1 MGNIGT
7 TRRDRQRASLVGA
20 ILIRHSGLAALVVA
34 MAGAGIVV
42 HRVAPVSMFRTH
54 ERPFAGYGDA
64 RVRTGQVSYPRQAI
78 GADDTRVTIGA
89 KPERIVSQ
97 AWAAD
102 EFLYTVVPPERIV
115 GISESAYQD
124 RISNVFELARRYRPV
139 VANDPERV
147 LRADPD
153 LVLTPVEA
161 RSDVPGL
168 LRAAGI
174 PLYRIYTTFQTL
186 RSIEEHIRLIG
197 YLTGEDARAELEIV
211 RFREAIERAAARKPA
226 AAPAPRVLGLG
237 GTYSYGSQ
245 TLMTDILRVLG
256 AENVAATNG
265 MVGYDRVTDEH
276 IVRWNPE
283 WIVAGA
289 DRGQVA
295 AVRQR
300 LLASPA
306 IAATAAAEHGQIL
319 VLENNVFLPLSPF
332 TAAFVDA
339 LSLAFYGERS

>member
-1 MGNIGT
+1 MRVTIPQ
-7 TRRDRQRASLVGA
+7 RLARDS
-20 ILIRHSGLAALVVA
+20 SLAALVIA
-34 MAGAGIVV
+34 MLCASVVV
-42 HRVAPVSMFRTH
+42 HRVVPVAMLRTP
-54 ERPFAGYGDA
+54 ERPFARSGDP
-64 RVRTGQVSYPRQAI
+64 RVRTGLVSYPRQAV
-78 GADDTRVTIGA
+78 GADDERVTISA
-89 KPERIVSQ
+89 KPKRVVSQ
-97 AWAAD
+97 GWAAD
-102 EFLYTVVPPERIV
+102 EFLYTVVPPERVV
-115 GISESAYQD
+115 GVSESAYQD
-124 RISNVFELARRYRPV
+124 RISNVYELARRYSPV

-153 LVLTPVEA
+153 LVLTPIDA

-186 RSIEEHIRLIG
+186 RSIEEHIRLVG
-197 YLTGEDARAELEIV
+197 YLTGEDARAQVEIV
-211 RFREAIERAAARKPA
+211 RFRSTVARAVARKPA
-226 AAPAPRVLGLG
+226 GMRAPRVLGLG

-289 DRGQVA
+289 DRGQVH

-300 LLASPA
+300 LLANPA
-306 IAATAAAEHGQIL
+306 IAATEAAQRGQIV
-319 VLENNVFLPLSPF
+319 VLQNDVFLPLSPF

-339 LSLAFYGERS
+339 LSLALYGGERS